1 MTPCAGKVTRRGV
14 CAALQGQ
21 CRNAAT
27 CINLIFICAL
37 SLCRVLLGQR
47 FHVCV
52 SDFVLEICGESPNR
66 TLLVEV
72 THMRMRGAIYGRSVV
87 GQGGPR

>member
-1 MTPCAGKVTRRGV
+1 
-14 CAALQGQ
+14 
-21 CRNAAT
+21 
-27 CINLIFICAL
+27 
-37 SLCRVLLGQR
+37 VLLGQR
-47 FHVCV
+47 FHACV

-72 THMRMRGAIYGRSVV
+72 THMRMRGTIYGRSVV